1 MRRLAASLEQHRQ
14 TATISGGKLRT
25 LWISCD
31 VKVLVD
37 TVGASVQ
44 TRIVDFEISFRRNM
58 ERFRLETASNM
69 LCWRFG
75 EKTRRKAASP
85 TKLKSDPLNKNRR
98 VLCWAHN
105 ISGTLASRLFC
116 LGRKRPPR
124 HFFSQYV
131 KERFRGLDIQ
141 ITILSIS
148 SGANA

>member
-31 VKVLVD
+31 VRVLVD

-58 ERFRLETASNM
+58 ERFKLETASDM

-85 TKLKSDPLNKNRR
+85 TKLKSDPLNKKSTSTLLGTQHFWHLGLAI
-98 VLCWAHN
+98 VL
-105 ISGTLASRLFC
+105 
-116 LGRKRPPR
+116 PR
-124 HFFSQYV
+124 SQATSATFF
-131 KERFRGLDIQ
+131 
-141 ITILSIS
+141 LSIR
-148 SGANA
+148 

>member
-98 VLCWAHN
+98 ILCWAHN
-105 ISGTLASRLFC
+105 FLTSSRLFR

-124 HFFSQYV
+124 HFFSRYV